1 MNQADEPLDWIA
13 RSGKRA
19 KGRRPDYFDDP
30 AIDRLLSMVLSLVGE
45 VSAVRDRLDTVE
57 RLLDAKGTISRE
69 DIERY
74 APDRDSGEERGL
86 ATKAYIARIMRGFQQ
101 ELEAMQQPD
110 PPIMDGVDRL
120 AKE

>member
-1 MNQADEPLDWIA
+1 MNQEDEPLDWIA

-57 RLLDAKGTISRE
+57 RLLDANGTISRE

-74 APDRDSGEERGL
+74 APDRDAGEERGL
-86 ATKAYIARIMRGFQQ
+86 ATKAYIARIMRGLQQ

-110 PPIMDGVDRL
+110 PPIMDWVERL